1 MNCFTRLSNEPAPLA
16 CDPCL
21 APYRDAL
28 AARTLRTA
36 ETARKLTGGR
46 MSLADFAS
54 GHEYF
59 GLQRKGWQ

>member
-54 GHEYF
+54 GHE
-59 GLQRKGWQ
+59 